1 MAWDPSHVDL
11 LSTGGRDGTIS
22 IWDLRTEGKKDE
34 DGVTTL
40 SPVIQLLGAHGE
52 AKGKGRPKKGKGT
65 PAPRSVTHLL
75 YPEIG
80 PYGLITSGSFDGYV
94 LLTSPFTSSLI
105 RQQDC

>member
-1 MAWDPSHVDL
+1 MAWDPSHADL

-22 IWDLRTEGKKDE
+22 IWDLRTEGKRDE

-40 SPVIQLLGAHGE
+40 SPVIQLPGAHGE
-52 AKGKGRPKKGKGT
+52 AKGRPRKGKGA

-94 LLTSPFTSSLI
+94 LVTPPFTPSLI
-105 RQQDC
+105 SQQDC